1 MVSRKTFFSAGI
13 GPYLLITCTVC
24 WLLAGAL
31 FLSGHRAS
39 SALFSAAAMLY
50 MLVPAAVAIVLQKRL
65 HREDVK
71 NTLHVSFSPNRWWM
85 VAALT
90 PAVLVALSF
99 GLSLLVP
106 GVTSSVTGEGMIQRY
121 AGNLTPEQ
129 ADLVLQQLQAY
140 SPFTLMSLIVLSAF
154 VAGCTINAVFAFGEE
169 LGWRGY
175 LLHRF
180 EGQRLLPVS
189 LLIGF
194 IWGVWHFPL
203 ILMGHNYPNHP
214 VAGVFM
220 MIVFCMLLSPMM
232 TYITL
237 KARSVIAPAVFHGTM
252 NALAGLPLIY
262 LTGGS
267 DLNIGLTGYTGFAAI
282 AAVTLVFFIFDRY
295 VTREKLFT
303 RPLHD
308 TQKTA

>member
-1 MVSRKTFFSAGI
+1 MLRKLLDRPIAVTMVT
-13 GPYLLITCTVC
+13 
-24 WLLAGAL
+24 
-31 FLSGHRAS
+31 
-39 SALFSAAAMLY
+39 
-50 MLVPAAVAIVLQKRL
+50 IVLTIL
-65 HREDVK
+65 GI
-71 NTLHVSFSPNRWWM
+71 VSS
-85 VAALT
+85 
-90 PAVLVALSF
+90 
-99 GLSLLVP
+99 
-106 GVTSSVTGEGMIQRY
+106 
-121 AGNLTPEQ
+121 
-129 ADLVLQQLQAY
+129 
-140 SPFTLMSLIVLSAF
+140 
-154 VAGCTINAVFAFGEE
+154 
-169 LGWRGY
+169 
-175 LLHRF
+175 
-180 EGQRLLPVS
+180 RLLPVS

-267 DLNIGLTGYTGFAAI
+267 DLNIGLTGYAGFAAI

-295 VTREKLFT
+295 ITRDKLFT
-303 RPLHD
+303 RRLLD